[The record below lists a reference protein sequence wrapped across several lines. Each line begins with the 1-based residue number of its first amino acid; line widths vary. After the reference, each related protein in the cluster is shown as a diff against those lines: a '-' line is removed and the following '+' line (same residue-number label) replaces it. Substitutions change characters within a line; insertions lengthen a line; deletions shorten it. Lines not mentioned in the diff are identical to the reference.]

1 MAEIIKA
8 KKQHIEDI
16 VRFQVL
22 MAMETEDLKLDE
34 QVVRQG
40 VEYIFDH
47 NYRGEYWLTIENEK
61 VIASMLV
68 QYEWS
73 DWRNGDVLWVHSVYV
88 LPEYRSQ
95 GVFSKM
101 YASLKERVNTNPTL
115 RGIRL
120 YVDKT
125 NQGAQYVYNGLE
137 MRSDHYDL
145 YEWLKS

>member
-34 QVVRQG
+34 DVVRQG

-47 NYRGEYWLTIENEK
+47 NYRGEYWLTTDNEM

-88 LPEYRSQ
+88 LPEYRNQ

-101 YASLKERVNTNPTL
+101 YASLKERVHTDPTL

-125 NQGAQYVYNGLE
+125 NQGAQSVYKGLE
-137 MRSDHYDL
+137 MRADHYDL